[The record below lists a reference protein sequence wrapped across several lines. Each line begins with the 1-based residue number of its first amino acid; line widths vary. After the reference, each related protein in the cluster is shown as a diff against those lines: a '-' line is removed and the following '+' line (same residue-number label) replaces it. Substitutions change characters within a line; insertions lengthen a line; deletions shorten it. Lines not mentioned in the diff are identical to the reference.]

1 MTPVIELKDVRKAYA
16 LGDRDVEILHG
27 VDLAIPHG
35 EYAALMG
42 PSGSGKTSCL
52 EIMGAL
58 SRPTSGSVLLD
69 GAPIERR
76 DDDALADL
84 RAREIGFVFQTFNLV
99 PRWDIVRN
107 AALPLLYAGVER
119 AERTGRAEAQLVRLG
134 LGHRLDHL
142 PSQLSGGE
150 RQRVAIARA
159 LVNEP
164 RILLADEPTGNLDE
178 ASGRDILAVFARLHE
193 EGSTVVVVT
202 HSEDV
207 AGRAQRVIRVRDG
220 MLESDVRL
228 A

>member
-1 MTPVIELKDVRKAYA
+1 MQVIELKAVRKAYT

-27 VDLAIPHG
+27 VDLAITHG
-35 EYAALMG
+35 EYVALMG

-69 GAPIERR
+69 GRAIEHHG
-76 DDDALADL
+76 DDELADL

-99 PRWDIVRN
+99 PRWNIVRN
-107 AALPLLYAGVER
+107 AALPLLYAGVDRE
-119 AERTGRAEAQLVRLG
+119 ERTRRAEAQLVRLG
-134 LGHRLDHL
+134 LSHRLDHL

-178 ASGRDILAVFARLHE
+178 AAGRDLLEVFARLHE
-193 EGSTVVVVT
+193 EGSTIVVVT
-202 HSEDV
+202 HSEEV
-207 AGRAQRVIRVRDG
+207 AAHAQRVIRVRDG
-220 MLESDVRL
+220 MLESDVPV